1 MDFIH
6 LFVHGI
12 PELDIWQE
20 DASEILA
27 LRPRYPAHPR
37 PARPTPQAPHELEA
51 RSAELSEAEEALLTD
66 AIYGGAFHDYGI
78 SESFSYS
85 KSDPDCMA
93 GWLLLAECL
102 GEQLDR
108 FGLPRW
114 WEPDSYTRET
124 ADSLYDALLR
134 AERRYDAERAAWA
147 AECQR
152 IHSAPET
159 DPAWAAYD
167 ASMAELPE
175 RIAAYR
181 AALLANAQ
189 RVTGFATKEEAEA
202 AYWSKHR
209 FTGHHALMGYTPPPR
224 VVVVEAEP

>member
-27 LRPRYPAHPR
+27 LRPRYPARPR
-37 PARPTPQAPHELEA
+37 PTRPTPQAPHELEA

-124 ADSLYDALLR
+124 ADSLYDALCR

-147 AECQR
+147 A
-152 IHSAPET
+152 
-159 DPAWAAYD
+159 YD
-167 ASMAELPE
+167 KAMAELPA
-175 RIAAYR
+175 RVAAYR